1 MFATVQENEEIPI
14 MGSRNHSY
22 VQANLIVALDKLE
35 HFAVYSELSLEIN
48 GLEYKPDVCIYELN
62 QGVESFLDDI
72 IRMQDMPLLAIEI
85 LSPRQFSQ
93 IIIDKFKAYFKAG
106 IQSCW
111 LVIPNAKTI
120 LVYNDLET
128 IIPFSSGILTDPKL
142 QISIP
147 LQTIFRERH
156 SKRS

>member
-1 MFATVQENEEIPI
+1 MFATLQENEEVPI

-48 GLEYKPDVCIYELN
+48 GLEYNPDVCIYDLN

>member
-1 MFATVQENEEIPI
+1 MFATFQENEEVPI

-22 VQANLIVALDKLE
+22 VQANLIVALDRLE

-106 IQSCW
+106 VQSCW

-120 LVYNDLET
+120 LIYNDLET
-128 IIPFSSGILTDPKL
+128 VIPFSSGILTDPKL
-142 QISIP
+142 QISLP
-147 LQTIFRERH
+147 LQAIFREQH

>member
-147 LQTIFRERH
+147 LQAIFRERRL
-156 SKRS
+156 K